1 MVVLPSSWLC
11 SATLRSH
18 FCPRPEWNKIT
29 TLNTPHVSVH
39 NYHRFCTDICMYVLY
54 YVVT

>member
-1 MVVLPSSWLC
+1 MVVYLPAGCAVPLSVLTFVPDLSGIK
-11 SATLRSH
+11 SV
-18 FCPRPEWNKIT
+18 
-29 TLNTPHVSVH
+29 LNTAHVSVH